1 MNPWIA
7 IWTKPRQTISHIIGQ
22 NPNRSLWAL
31 ATIYGFCSLINMAQS
46 MILGTAM
53 NLWGIL
59 LLTLILAPFWGYINF
74 SVWSWVVYLV
84 GKCLKGSGRFVDVR
98 AAYAW
103 SSVPLAVNIPLW
115 LLMVALFGHQLFLEP
130 PDSHLLPNS
139 LVILL
144 FLILIVRMGL
154 SVWSLVIYLNGLAEV
169 QQFTILRAI
178 VNVVL
183 AGILLGIVMFILWN
197 LFMLWK
203 PI

>member
-1 MNPWIA
+1 MNPWIT

-115 LLMVALFGHQLFLEP
+115 LLMVALFGHQLFLEL

-144 FLILIVRMGL
+144 FFILIVRMGL